1 VKLRLTAPQRPLFE
15 EARVGIRAGRET
27 MVSIG
32 STEMKKVLFVA
43 AAAGL
48 MSLAACTPAA
58 NNTADAN
65 AVDAN
70 AAEYDATATNEV
82 DANAVTADANATAP
96 VVDANAA
103 APAENAAH

>member
-1 VKLRLTAPQRPLFE
+1 
-15 EARVGIRAGRET
+15 

-65 AVDAN
+65 TTTEAN
-70 AAEYDATATNEV
+70 AGEYDAAGANEV
-82 DANAVTADANATAP
+82 DANAVAP
-96 VVDANAA
+96 DANAA
-103 APAENAAH
+103 APAADANAAAPANAM